1 MIRQAVERLHA
12 LFYEPAMKHTFLFLF
27 ILGLGINIHAEE
39 KQSIF
44 FLYSM
49 DNFQTEPQ
57 QIGISLFDSPK
68 LKFNDGLLEISYNNN
83 SLTFEEEFIY
93 NFSYSSTPASTAI
106 QTPNVTKKISIELK
120 ENTIMLRDLLPNTRL
135 YAYTLE
141 GKVVKKISSDSQGT
155 ADVSLPSGVYIIKV
169 QEQQFKIS
177 IK

>member
-1 MIRQAVERLHA
+1 
-12 LFYEPAMKHTFLFLF
+12 MKHVFLILF
-27 ILGLGINIHAEE
+27 ILGLGINVHAEK

-49 DNFQTEPQ
+49 DHFQTDPQ

-68 LKFNDGLLEISYNNN
+68 LKFSDGLLEISYNNN
-83 SLTFEEEFIY
+83 TLSFKEDFIY
-93 NFSYSSTPASTAI
+93 NFSYSSAPATSAI
-106 QTPNVTKKISIELK
+106 RIPKVNKKLSIELK

-155 ADVSLPSGVYIIKV
+155 ANVSLPSGVYIIKV

>member
-1 MIRQAVERLHA
+1 
-12 LFYEPAMKHTFLFLF
+12 MKHVFLFLF
-27 ILGLGINIHAEE
+27 ILGLGINVHAEE
-39 KQSIF
+39 KRSIF

-49 DNFQTEPQ
+49 DHFQTEPQ

-68 LKFNDGLLEISYNNN
+68 LKFSDGLLEISYNNN
-83 SLTFEEEFIY
+83 TLSFKEDFIY
-93 NFSYSSTPASTAI
+93 NFSYSSAPATSAIRTPKV
-106 QTPNVTKKISIELK
+106 NKKLSIELK

-141 GKVVKKISSDSQGT
+141 GKIVKKISSDSQGT
-155 ADVSLPSGVYIIKV
+155 ANVSLPSGVYIIKV

>member
-1 MIRQAVERLHA
+1 
-12 LFYEPAMKHTFLFLF
+12 MKHVFLILF
-27 ILGLGINIHAEE
+27 ILGLGINVHAEE

-49 DNFQTEPQ
+49 DHFQTELQ

-68 LKFNDGLLEISYNNN
+68 LKFSDGLLEISYNNN
-83 SLTFEEEFIY
+83 TLSFKEDFIY
-93 NFSYSSTPASTAI
+93 NFSYSSAPATSAIRTPKV
-106 QTPNVTKKISIELK
+106 NKKLSIELK

-141 GKVVKKISSDSQGT
+141 GKIVKKISSDSQGT
-155 ADVSLPSGVYIIKV
+155 ANVSLPSGVYIIKV

>member
-1 MIRQAVERLHA
+1 
-12 LFYEPAMKHTFLFLF
+12 MKHVFLILF
-27 ILGLGINIHAEE
+27 ILGLGINVHAEE

-49 DNFQTEPQ
+49 DHFQTEPQ

-68 LKFNDGLLEISYNNN
+68 LKFSDGLLEISYNNN
-83 SLTFEEEFIY
+83 KLSFKEDFIY
-93 NFSYSSTPASTAI
+93 NFSYSSAPATSAI
-106 QTPNVTKKISIELK
+106 QTPKVNKRLSIELK

-141 GKVVKKISSDSQGT
+141 GKVVKKIFSDSQGT
-155 ADVSLPSGVYIIKV
+155 ANVSLPSGVYIIKV

>member
-1 MIRQAVERLHA
+1 
-12 LFYEPAMKHTFLFLF
+12 MKHIFLILF
-27 ILGLGINIHAEE
+27 ILGLGINVHAEE
-39 KQSIF
+39 KQPIF

-49 DNFQTEPQ
+49 DHFQTEPQ

-68 LKFNDGLLEISYNNN
+68 LKFSDDLLEISYNNN
-83 SLTFEEEFIY
+83 TLSFKEDFIY
-93 NFSYSSTPASTAI
+93 DFSYSSAPATSAIRTPKV
-106 QTPNVTKKISIELK
+106 NKKLSIELK

-155 ADVSLPSGVYIIKV
+155 AKVSLPSGVYIIKV

>member
-1 MIRQAVERLHA
+1 
-12 LFYEPAMKHTFLFLF
+12 MKHVFLILF
-27 ILGLGINIHAEE
+27 ILGLGINVHAEE

-44 FLYSM
+44 FFYSM
-49 DNFQTEPQ
+49 DHFQTEPQ

-68 LKFNDGLLEISYNNN
+68 LKFSDGLLEISYNNN
-83 SLTFEEEFIY
+83 TLSFKEDFIY
-93 NFSYSSTPASTAI
+93 NFSYSSAPATSAIRTPKV
-106 QTPNVTKKISIELK
+106 NKKLSIELK
-120 ENTIMLRDLLPNTRL
+120 GNTIMLRDLLPNTRL

>member
-1 MIRQAVERLHA
+1 
-12 LFYEPAMKHTFLFLF
+12 MKHVFFILF
-27 ILGLGINIHAEE
+27 ILGLGINVHAEE
-39 KQSIF
+39 KQSIY

-49 DNFQTEPQ
+49 DHFQTVPQ

-68 LKFNDGLLEISYNNN
+68 LKFSDGLLEISYNNN
-83 SLTFEEEFIY
+83 TLSFKEDFIY
-93 NFSYSSTPASTAI
+93 NFSYSSVPATSSIRTPK
-106 QTPNVTKKISIELK
+106 VTQKLSIELK

-155 ADVSLPSGVYIIKV
+155 ANVSLPSGVYIIKV

>member
-1 MIRQAVERLHA
+1 
-12 LFYEPAMKHTFLFLF
+12 MKHVFLILF
-27 ILGLGINIHAEE
+27 ILGLGINVHAEE

-44 FLYSM
+44 FLYSIYH
-49 DNFQTEPQ
+49 FQTEPQ

-68 LKFNDGLLEISYNNN
+68 LKFSDGLLEISYNNN
-83 SLTFEEEFIY
+83 TLSFKEDFIY
-93 NFSYSSTPASTAI
+93 NFSYSSAPATSAIRTPKV
-106 QTPNVTKKISIELK
+106 NKKLSIELK

-141 GKVVKKISSDSQGT
+141 GKIVKKISSDSQGT
-155 ADVSLPSGVYIIKV
+155 ANVSLPSGVYIIKV

>member
-1 MIRQAVERLHA
+1 
-12 LFYEPAMKHTFLFLF
+12 MKQVFLILF

-39 KQSIF
+39 KQSII

-49 DNFQTEPQ
+49 DHFQTEPQ

-68 LKFNDGLLEISYNNN
+68 LKFSDGLLEISYKN
-83 SLTFEEEFIY
+83 SSLSFKEDFIY
-93 NFSYSSTPASTAI
+93 NFSYSSTPVTTAI
-106 QTPNVTKKISIELK
+106 QTPKATKRLSIERK
-120 ENTIMLRDLLPNTRL
+120 GNTIMLRDLLHNTRL

-141 GKVVKKISSDSQGT
+141 GKIVKKISSDSQGT
-155 ADVSLPSGVYIIKV
+155 ANVSLPSGVYIIKV

>member
-1 MIRQAVERLHA
+1 
-12 LFYEPAMKHTFLFLF
+12 MKHVFLILF
-27 ILGLGINIHAEE
+27 ILGLGLNVHAEE

-44 FLYSM
+44 FFYSM
-49 DNFQTEPQ
+49 DHFQTEPQ

-68 LKFNDGLLEISYNNN
+68 LKFSDGLLEISYNNN
-83 SLTFEEEFIY
+83 TLSFKEDFIY
-93 NFSYSSTPASTAI
+93 NFSYSSAPATSAIRTPKV
-106 QTPNVTKKISIELK
+106 NKKLSIELK
-120 ENTIMLRDLLPNTRL
+120 ENTIMLRDLLPDTRL

-155 ADVSLPSGVYIIKV
+155 ANVSLPSGVYIIKV

>member
-1 MIRQAVERLHA
+1 
-12 LFYEPAMKHTFLFLF
+12 
-27 ILGLGINIHAEE
+27 
-39 KQSIF
+39 
-44 FLYSM
+44 M
-49 DNFQTEPQ
+49 DHFQTEPQ

-68 LKFNDGLLEISYNNN
+68 LKFSDDLLEISYNNN
-83 SLTFEEEFIY
+83 TLSFKEDFIY
-93 NFSYSSTPASTAI
+93 DFSYSSAPATSAIRTPKV
-106 QTPNVTKKISIELK
+106 NKKLSIELK

-155 ADVSLPSGVYIIKV
+155 AKVSLPSGVYIIKV

>member
-1 MIRQAVERLHA
+1 
-12 LFYEPAMKHTFLFLF
+12 MKHVFFILF
-27 ILGLGINIHAEE
+27 ILGLGINVHAEE
-39 KQSIF
+39 KQSIY

-49 DNFQTEPQ
+49 DYFQTEPQ

-68 LKFNDGLLEISYNNN
+68 LKFSDGLLEISYNNN
-83 SLTFEEEFIY
+83 TLSFKEDFIY
-93 NFSYSSTPASTAI
+93 NFSYSSVPATSSIRTPK
-106 QTPNVTKKISIELK
+106 VTQKLSIELK

-155 ADVSLPSGVYIIKV
+155 ANVSLPSGVYIIKV

>member
-1 MIRQAVERLHA
+1 
-12 LFYEPAMKHTFLFLF
+12 MKHVFLILF
-27 ILGLGINIHAEE
+27 ILGLGINAHAEE

-49 DNFQTEPQ
+49 DHFQTEPQ

-68 LKFNDGLLEISYNNN
+68 LKFSDGLLEISYNNN
-83 SLTFEEEFIY
+83 TLSFKEDFIY
-93 NFSYSSTPASTAI
+93 NFSYSSEPATSAIRTPK
-106 QTPNVTKKISIELK
+106 VTKKLSIELK
-120 ENTIMLRDLLPNTRL
+120 ENTIMLRDLLPDTRL

-155 ADVSLPSGVYIIKV
+155 ANVSLPSGVYIIKV